1 VDDAVLR
8 QEFPEEAQG
17 AFGLAVAQAFGY
29 DLARGR
35 LDVSA
40 HPFASGFHTG
50 DVRITTRY
58 NRRDLTEAVFGIFHE
73 AGHAMYEQGVSP
85 DLDRTLL
92 ARGASYGLHESQSRM
107 WENIVGRSRPF
118 WDHYLPVLRARFPQQ
133 LGAVDA
139 ETFYRAVNKVE
150 PSLIRTSADEVTYN
164 LHIMLRFDLE
174 KALLEGT
181 VRAADLPEAW
191 NMKMEEYLGMRPP
204 TEADG
209 VMQDIHWSGGSLG
222 YFPTYTL
229 GNILSVQL
237 YEAACAAHPGIPEQI
252 GRGEFSTLLG
262 WLRQHVHRH
271 GRKFLPREIL
281 QRATGQALT
290 PEPYLRYLQRKF
302 GEIYGLAGA
311 GTVGTAAP

>member
-1 VDDAVLR
+1 
-8 QEFPEEAQG
+8 
-17 AFGLAVAQAFGY
+17 
-29 DLARGR
+29 
-35 LDVSA
+35 
-40 HPFASGFHTG
+40 
-50 DVRITTRY
+50 
-58 NRRDLTEAVFGIFHE
+58 
-73 AGHAMYEQGVSP
+73 MYEQGVSK
-85 DLDRTLL
+85 DLNRTLL

-118 WDHYLPVLRARFPQQ
+118 WNHYLPALRARFPQQ
-133 LGAVDA
+133 LAGVDVD
-139 ETFYRAVNKVE
+139 TFYRAVNKVE

-174 KALLEGT
+174 KALLEGK
-181 VRAADLPEAW
+181 VRPADLPEAW
-191 NMKMEEYLGMRPP
+191 NAKMAEYLGVRPP
-204 TEADG
+204 TDADG

-229 GNILSVQL
+229 GNVLSVQL

-252 GRGEFSTLLG
+252 GRGEFSGLLG
-262 WLRQHVHRH
+262 WLRQHVHHH
-271 GRKFLPREIL
+271 GRKFLPRELL

-311 GTVGTAAP
+311 GTVGATTP